1 MKRSF
6 YKGKLLAAICAF
18 AVLTGCGA
26 FGVSSGTPAP
36 APGAD
41 EMTVLCI
48 GTADAGGTM
57 YPAGDAIAAAFSAA
71 DPAIT
76 VNVSASGGSFDNI
89 KGISSGQFDLGLVTG
104 DAAAQAFAGI
114 SEYDSDAFSDL
125 RVIGAIYS
133 SISTWIVPADSD
145 LVYVHDLG
153 GRSCS
158 IGPAGSSTDH
168 SARAALESVDLD
180 GEAAARNI
188 SIANGCDLL
197 RQGKIDAAY
206 GFAGTPISGMA
217 SLAKDMPCRFLQY
230 TPEELRKIL
239 EEHPYYYDDTIPA
252 GTYEGQQEDVR
263 TFGVKCLL
271 CVSASMDEELAYHL
285 TEILEQSAA
294 SLAETYDF
302 LTLMESSRF
311 RCSDLPI
318 PLHAGARKY
327 YTEIGAL
334 E

>member
-1 MKRSF
+1 
-6 YKGKLLAAICAF
+6 
-18 AVLTGCGA
+18 
-26 FGVSSGTPAP
+26 
-36 APGAD
+36 
-41 EMTVLCI
+41 MTVLCI

-57 YPAGDAIAAAFSAA
+57 YPAGDAIAEAFSAA

-89 KGISSGQFDLGLVTG
+89 KGISTGQFDLGLVTG

-114 SEYDSDAFSDL
+114 AEYDSDAFSDL

-158 IGPAGSSTDH
+158 IGPAGSSTDL
-168 SARAALESVDLD
+168 SARAALDCVELT
-180 GEAAARNI
+180 GEAAAKNI

-197 RQGKIDAAY
+197 KAI
-206 GFAGTPISGMA
+206 TPRTKAILLCNPSNPTGYV
-217 SLAKDMPCRFLQY
+217 Y
-230 TPEELRKIL
+230 TPEELQQIL
-239 EEHPYYYDDTIPA
+239 EEHPYYYNDVILS
-252 GTYEGQQEDVR
+252 GTYEGQQEDVQ

>member
-6 YKGKLLAAICAF
+6 YKGFILIALYAF
-18 AVLTGCGA
+18 AVLTGCGV
-26 FGVSSGTPAP
+26 FGVSSDTPAP
-36 APGAD
+36 AAGAD

-57 YPAGDAIAAAFSAA
+57 YPAGDAIAEAISAA
-71 DPAIT
+71 DPTIT
-76 VNVSASGGSFDNI
+76 VNVSASGGSSDNI

-104 DAAAQAFAGI
+104 DVAAEAFAGI
-114 SEYDSDAFSDL
+114 SEHDSDAFSDL
-125 RVIGAIYS
+125 RVIGALYS

-168 SARAALESVDLD
+168 SARAALESLGIS
-180 GEAAARNI
+180 GEAAVRNI
-188 SIANGCDLL
+188 SIANGCDML

-217 SLAKDMPCRFLQY
+217 ALAEDMPCRVLQY
-230 TPEELRKIL
+230 TPQELRQIL
-239 EEHPYYYDDTIPA
+239 EEHPYYYNDVIPA
-252 GTYEGQQEDVR
+252 GTYEGQTEAVQ

-294 SLAETYDF
+294 SLAGNYGF
-302 LTLMESSRF
+302 LTLMEDSRF
-311 RCSDLPI
+311 LCSDLPI

-334 E
+334 D